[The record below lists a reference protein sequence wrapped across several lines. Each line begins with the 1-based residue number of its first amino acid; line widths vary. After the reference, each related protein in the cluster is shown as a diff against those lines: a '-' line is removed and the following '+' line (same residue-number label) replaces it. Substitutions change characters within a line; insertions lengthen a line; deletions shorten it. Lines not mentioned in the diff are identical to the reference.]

1 MEIDKV
7 EILKKIKSFLGAENE
22 LAIKEAKHQIKIFEL
37 VFEKE
42 IDLFENNEKKELINP
57 HEDPSNVEIIKVID
71 QFKIELRNE
80 KERKKNSAQINIELK
95 KNILN
100 EFKNLIE
107 NKEKLNELAIGIKEV
122 REKWNSVLEIS
133 PKIDHQLQ
141 KEFSKLNE
149 SFNYNFNIYKE
160 LKENDLK
167 RNFSLKNQ
175 IIHELKN
182 LKDLSDVKKIQIEV
196 KILQNR
202 WEEIGPTFKEHWN
215 EIKNN
220 YWNEINGIHKKI
232 RAYYNNLK
240 NSLKENLIAKKELI
254 KKAELLSKKD
264 INNLKNQEIVTKKFK
279 ELQEEWKNIG
289 PVSKT
294 LRKEIWLEFRSYADS
309 FFSARKK
316 YIEIERNKFKA
327 NYDQKIL
334 LINTAK
340 KYVENIE
347 KDSNPILIKKL
358 QENWKKIG
366 HAGKYAEQKLWKKF
380 RTQCDAFFEGKNK
393 IKKALIEK
401 EKANLD
407 AKNTIIK
414 KIKEEKE
421 MNFSKLKSLID
432 EFQKVGQVPR
442 KNSNA
447 IGKEFETLVNNCCN
461 SSKFTNQ
468 EIHQIKKAVKVSFL
482 SNTSNREKTY
492 LEEKSRL
499 NKLINNSV
507 KETTQIENNLSFF
520 SNAKGKMFDDFQ
532 EKIQLNKDKINS
544 LKDELKKLSE
554 AYNQK

>member
-7 EILKKIKSFLGAENE
+7 EMLKKIKSFLGAENE

-57 HEDPSNVEIIKVID
+57 HEDPPNVEIIKAID

-80 KERKKNSAQINIELK
+80 KERKKNSEQKNIELK

-122 REKWNSVLEIS
+122 REKWNSVSEIS
-133 PKIDHQLQ
+133 PIIDHQLQ

-182 LKDLSDVKKIQIEV
+182 LNDLNDVKKIQTEV

-254 KKAELLSKKD
+254 KKAELLSKED

-294 LRKEIWLEFRSYADS
+294 LSKEIWLEFRSYADS

-358 QENWKKIG
+358 QENWEKIG

-380 RTQCDAFFEGKNK
+380 RTKCYNFFESKNK
-393 IKKALIEK
+393 IKKVIIEK

-407 AKNTIIK
+407 AKNTVIK

-442 KNSNA
+442 KNTNVIA
-447 IGKEFETLVNNCCN
+447 KKFETLVNNCCN
-461 SSKFTNQ
+461 VSEFTNE

-482 SNTSNREKTY
+482 SNSSNREKTY

-499 NKLINNSV
+499 NKLINNSI

-532 EKIQLNKDKINS
+532 EKIQLNKKKINS

>member
-7 EILKKIKSFLGAENE
+7 ELLKKIKSSFGAENE

-42 IDLFENNEKKELINP
+42 IDLFEKNEKKELINP
-57 HEDPSNVEIIKVID
+57 HEDPPNVEIIKAID

-80 KERKKNSAQINIELK
+80 KERKKNSEQKNIELK
-95 KNILN
+95 KNILI

-122 REKWNSVLEIS
+122 REKWNSVSEIS
-133 PKIDHQLQ
+133 PIIDHQLQ

-182 LKDLSDVKKIQIEV
+182 LNDLNDVKKIQTEV

-254 KKAELLSKKD
+254 KKAELLSKED

-294 LRKEIWLEFRSYADS
+294 LSKEIWLEFRSYADS

-380 RTQCDAFFEGKNK
+380 RIQCDAFFEGKNQ
-393 IKKALIEK
+393 IKKALIEI

-407 AKNTIIK
+407 AKNTVIK
-414 KIKEEKE
+414 KINEEKE

-442 KNSNA
+442 KNTNVIA
-447 IGKEFETLVNNCCN
+447 KKFETLVNNCCN
-461 SSKFTNQ
+461 VSEFTNE

-482 SNTSNREKTY
+482 SNSSNREKTY

-499 NKLINNSV
+499 NKLINNSI

-532 EKIQLNKDKINS
+532 EKIQLNKKKINS

>member
-80 KERKKNSAQINIELK
+80 KERKKNSAQKNIELK

-254 KKAELLSKKD
+254 KKAELLSKED

-294 LRKEIWLEFRSYADS
+294 LSKEIWLEFRSYADS

-316 YIEIERNKFKA
+316 YIEIERNK
-327 NYDQKIL
+327 L
-334 LINTAK
+334 
-340 KYVENIE
+340 
-347 KDSNPILIKKL
+347 
-358 QENWKKIG
+358 
-366 HAGKYAEQKLWKKF
+366 
-380 RTQCDAFFEGKNK
+380 
-393 IKKALIEK
+393 
-401 EKANLD
+401 
-407 AKNTIIK
+407 
-414 KIKEEKE
+414 
-421 MNFSKLKSLID
+421 
-432 EFQKVGQVPR
+432 
-442 KNSNA
+442 NS
-447 IGKEFETLVNNCCN
+447 
-461 SSKFTNQ
+461 
-468 EIHQIKKAVKVSFL
+468 
-482 SNTSNREKTY
+482 
-492 LEEKSRL
+492 
-499 NKLINNSV
+499 
-507 KETTQIENNLSFF
+507 
-520 SNAKGKMFDDFQ
+520 
-532 EKIQLNKDKINS
+532 
-544 LKDELKKLSE
+544 
-554 AYNQK
+554 